1 MGTHLDL
8 RDDPRTIEDLAK
20 EKSTPISYSEGLR
33 MQSEIGAVEYL
44 ECSALTQE
52 GVKEVFDKAVRV
64 IPHAQKFIRGIVNW
78 GNANTSRHIDVTI
91 VSCTTVKS

>member
-1 MGTHLDL
+1 MGAHLDL

-20 EKSTPISYSEGLR
+20 EKCTPISYSEGLR
-33 MQSEIGAVEYL
+33 MQSVIGAVKYL